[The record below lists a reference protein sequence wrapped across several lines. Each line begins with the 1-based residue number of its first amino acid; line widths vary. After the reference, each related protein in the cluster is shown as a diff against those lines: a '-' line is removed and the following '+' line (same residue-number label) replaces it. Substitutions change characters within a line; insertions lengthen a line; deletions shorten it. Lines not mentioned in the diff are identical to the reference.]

1 MKSYN
6 HLFEK
11 IIDVENIRKAIHQS
25 SKRKK
30 TRREVQQVLNNEDY
44 YIQVVRYLLIND
56 KFNIRKHVP
65 KIIDDGFQH
74 KQRKII
80 QPDYKY
86 EQIVQHALMQVLIPI
101 FKKGMYEY
109 CCGSIPKRGNS
120 HGKKYI
126 EKVIKKDKVNTKYV
140 LKIDIKKFFD
150 NIDHDILKNK
160 LKRIIHD
167 EKTLNLLYKIIDSY
181 DKGLPLGYFTSQWLA
196 NFYLQDLD
204 YFIKQTLGIKYYVRY
219 MDDMVLFASN
229 KEELHYARKA
239 IENYIATKLNLKLKH
254 NYQVFRIAN
263 NKKDN
268 ARCLNFMGYKF
279 YMEKTILRKNIM
291 LKTTRKIRKILK
303 KKKCT
308 WYDATQLMSY
318 YGWIKHTNSY
328 TFFTEFFT
336 DNKLYINELK
346 KKVSNHQKYLNMKE
360 EQYGLCNSC

>member
-11 IIDVENIRKAIHQS
+11 IIDTENIRKAIHQS

-30 TRREVQQVLNNEDY
+30 KRKEVQQVLNNENY
-44 YIQVVRYLLIND
+44 YIKVIQDILIND
-56 KFNIRKHVP
+56 RFIIRKHIP

-86 EQIVQHALMQVLIPI
+86 EQIMQHALMQILIPI
-101 FKKGMYEY
+101 FKKGMYAY
-109 CCGSIPKRGNS
+109 SCGSIPKRGNS
-120 HGKKYI
+120 YGKKYI
-126 EKVIKKDKVNTKYV
+126 EKILKKDKINTKYI

-150 NIDHDILKNK
+150 NVNHDILKYK

-167 EKTLNLLYKIIDSY
+167 KKVLNLLYKIIDSY
-181 DKGLPLGYFTSQWLA
+181 DKGLPLGYFTSQWFA

-204 YFIKQTLGIKYYVRY
+204 YFIKQKLGIKYYIRY

-229 KEELHYARKA
+229 KDELHYARKA
-239 IENYIATKLNLKLKH
+239 IENYINKNLSLKLKH
-254 NYQVFRIAN
+254 NYQIFRLAK
-263 NKKDN
+263 NKSDN

-279 YMEKTILRKNIM
+279 YLEKTILRKNIM
-291 LKTTRKIRKILK
+291 LKTTRKINKIIK
-303 KKKCT
+303 KKKYT

-328 TFFTEFFT
+328 NLFEKYFIK
-336 DNKLYINELK
+336 NNIYITNLK
-346 KKVSNHQKYLNMKE
+346 KKISNHQKYLNSK
-360 EQYGLCNSC
+360 GG